1 MDPDDYDLIAAALK
15 EDIGKG
21 DITTEFFVPEAL
33 HASGRIVAHEPAV
46 VAGTGTAAEIFRKI
60 DPETDIQIVSPD
72 GEAVVA
78 GDIVIEVRGLAR
90 SILKA
95 ERVAL
100 NFLQRLCGVATLTRQ
115 FVDAVGN
122 HPARILDT
130 RKTTP
135 GLRAL
140 EKAAVVAGG
149 GVNHRSGLFDMV
161 LVKDNHLAALG
172 GLSGFADQ
180 IRRLR
185 KEQPNI
191 RIEVEADDLEQARAF
206 VEIDGIDVILLD
218 NMEPAQIREALALRR
233 NNIKFEASGGI
244 TLKNVRRIAATGV
257 DYISIGALTN
267 AAPAIDLGLEMTH
280 VQG

>member
-1 MDPDDYDLIAAALK
+1 MDPDDYDPIAAALK

-21 DITTEFFVPEAL
+21 DITTEFFVSEAL
-33 HASGRIVAHEPAV
+33 HASGRIIAHESAI
-46 VAGTGTAAEIFRKI
+46 VAGTATAAEIFRKI
-60 DPETDIQIVSPD
+60 DPATDVQIVRSD
-72 GEAVVA
+72 GEAVAA
-78 GDIVIEVRGLAR
+78 GDVVIEVRGFAR

-100 NFLQRLCGVATLTRQ
+100 NFLQRLCGIATLTRQ

-233 NNIKFEASGGI
+233 NNNKFEASGGI

-267 AAPAIDLGLEMTH
+267 AARAVDLGLDMTH
-280 VQG
+280 VHG

>member
-1 MDPDDYDLIAAALK
+1 MTPDDYDPIAAALK
-15 EDIGKG
+15 EDLGNG
-21 DITTEFFVPEAL
+21 DITTEFFVPESLQAR
-33 HASGRIVAHEPAV
+33 GRIVAREPAV
-46 VAGTGTAAEIFRKI
+46 VAGTAAAAEVFRKI
-60 DPETDIQIVSPD
+60 DSATDVQIVRQD
-72 GEAVVA
+72 GDAIVA
-78 GDIVIEVRGLAR
+78 GDVIIEVRGLAR

-122 HPARILDT
+122 HPAKILDT

-140 EKAAVVAGG
+140 QKAAVVAGG
-149 GVNHRSGLFDMV
+149 GVNHRSGLYDMV

-185 KEQPNI
+185 EERPNI

-218 NMEPAQIREALALRR
+218 NMVPAQIREALALRR

-267 AAPAIDLGLEMTH
+267 SAPAVDLGLEMTH
-280 VQG
+280 GHS

>member
-1 MDPDDYDLIAAALK
+1 MTPDDYDPIAAALK
-15 EDIGKG
+15 EDIGNG
-21 DITTEFFVPEAL
+21 DITTEFFLPEAL
-33 HASGRIVAHEPAV
+33 QATGRIVAREPAI
-46 VAGTGTAAEIFRKI
+46 VAGTGTATEVFRMV
-60 DPETDIQIVSPD
+60 DSATGVQTVHRD
-72 GEAVVA
+72 GDAVVA
-78 GDIVIEVRGLAR
+78 GEVVIELSGNAR

-100 NFLQRLCGVATLTRQ
+100 NFLQRLCGIATLTRQ

-122 HPARILDT
+122 HPAKILDT

-149 GVNHRSGLFDMV
+149 GINHRSGLYDMV

-180 IRRLR
+180 IRQLR
-185 KEQPNI
+185 KERPNI
-191 RIEVEADDLEQARAF
+191 RIEVEADDLEQVRAF
-206 VEIDGIDVILLD
+206 VEIDGVDVILLD
-218 NMEPAQIREALALRR
+218 NMVPAQIREALALRR
-233 NNIKFEASGGI
+233 NHIKFEASGGI

-267 AAPAIDLGLEMTH
+267 AARAIDLGLEMTH
-280 VQG
+280 GHG